1 MRPQQHTKQAST
13 PPPRRTSTR
22 TLSLAVAAVAVLCY
36 ANSLGGAF
44 VFDDQAAVVDNA
56 DVNSALTPWTA
67 LLVHDYWGQ
76 DILCGCLQ
84 STHTALAQSHSLYL
98 SPVLQ

>member
-1 MRPQQHTKQAST
+1 MKVI
-13 PPPRRTSTR
+13 
-22 TLSLAVAAVAVLCY
+22 SLVVAAVSVLCY
-36 ANSLGGAF
+36 VNSLDNSF
-44 VFDDQAAVVDNA
+44 VHDDHYAVVDNA